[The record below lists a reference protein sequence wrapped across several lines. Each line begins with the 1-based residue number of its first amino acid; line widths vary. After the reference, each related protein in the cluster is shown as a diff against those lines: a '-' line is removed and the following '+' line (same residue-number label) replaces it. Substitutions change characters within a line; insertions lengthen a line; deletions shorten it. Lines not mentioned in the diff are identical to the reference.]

1 MTGHHVVVLLPSR
14 LAALEQHGTRWRA
27 VLSCWAADPR
37 VGRLDVL
44 DYIRFGARAACL
56 EQPSWLAGARS
67 WRVTVPGRRRST
79 PLDAAGWLLAS
90 RAVRRALPCEPGSV
104 VVTATPLALPLAL
117 RLPGR
122 HGFDAVDDW
131 RVHDAATSV
140 RRRVAAGYALLG
152 RTDVVTSVSPAL
164 AGRLP
169 VPGVHV
175 VPNGVDLAAYAGFPE
190 PPVGLPAGPFAVY
203 VGSVQSRVDLTLLA
217 ELVRRVPGLPVV
229 VAGPADLPTAAA
241 LTEAGVQ
248 WLGPVPVGQVPGLL
262 RRAAVGLIPHRVDA
276 LTDSMDPMKVL
287 EYLAAGLPV
296 VATPVPLSVSSLR
309 LHRAA
314 TAEEFAA
321 AVRAAA
327 ATASAPGP
335 DPSVLDRDWTVV
347 SDRLLELHVGLCR

>member
-27 VLSCWAADPR
+27 VLTRWADDPR

-44 DYIRFGARAACL
+44 DYVRFGARAGCRP
-56 EQPSWLAGARS
+56 QPSWLAGARS
-67 WRVTVPGRRRST
+67 WHVTVPGRRRST
-79 PLDAAGWLLAS
+79 PLDSAGWLLAGQ
-90 RAVRRALPCEPGSV
+90 AVRRALPCGPGSA

-131 RVHDAATSV
+131 RVHDAASAV
-140 RRRVAAGYALLG
+140 RRRVEAGYALLD
-152 RTDVVTSVSPAL
+152 RTDVVTSVSPVL
-164 AGRLP
+164 AERLP
-169 VPGVHV
+169 VAGVHV
-175 VPNGVDLAAYAGFPE
+175 VPNGVDLAAYAGAPDA
-190 PPVGLPAGPFAVY
+190 PPGLPAGPFAVY
-203 VGSVQSRVDLTLLA
+203 VGSVQSRVDLPLVA
-217 ELVRRVPGLPVV
+217 ELVRRVPALPVV
-229 VAGPADLPTAAA
+229 VAGPADPPTAAA
-241 LTEAGVQ
+241 LAAAGVQ

-276 LTDSMDPMKVL
+276 FTDSMDPMKVL

-296 VATPVPLSVSSLR
+296 VATPVPLSVSSPR

-314 TAEEFAA
+314 TAEEFAT

-327 ATASAPGP
+327 ATPSAAEP
-335 DPSVLDRDWTVV
+335 DPVVLGRDWGVV
-347 SDRLLELHVGLCR
+347 ADRLLDLHLGLRP